1 MKKRGT
7 SRILVKLKA
16 AHKVKG
22 ESVYEVAKNLNMS
35 YNTVKKYV
43 KEDVVVELMP
53 PDVLRLAAYY
63 GLDWHDVIQV
73 IEVPDGEGESSGQI
87 KTLLVPA

>member
-7 SRILVKLKA
+7 SRILIKLKEAHA
-16 AHKVKG
+16 AKG

-43 KEDVVVELMP
+43 KDDAIVESMP
-53 PDVLRLAAYY
+53 PDVLRLASYY
-63 GLDWHDVIQV
+63 GLDWRDVVQV
-73 IEVPDGEGESSGQI
+73 IEVSEEDESSGQL
-87 KTLLVPA
+87 KTLLAAMA